1 MKKISFTMFFM
12 FASSEIPKLSY
23 GKVNF
28 LTGFGNYL
36 KAARDILFPCLCLYC
51 EKKIPRGYLCRE
63 CLEKIVFLY
72 PPRCRCCAKPLFS
85 VSDTCEQCSG
95 KVYPY
100 QRLISTTAYEGPMIS
115 LIHLFKYKN
124 YDYLAGYLASLM
136 VKYLSK
142 AGFNSHNYH
151 FVTPVPLHRDKL
163 KIRGYNQ
170 AELLAK
176 LLSNYFKIPFRDDII
191 SNTNIRPS
199 QTKLSVEKRKK
210 NVEGIFAATENL
222 SGKRIILIDDIFTT
236 GSTANACSQA
246 LREKGAEAIT
256 IITLS
261 KA

>member
-1 MKKISFTMFFM
+1 MFSM
-12 FASSEIPKLSY
+12 LTGLEIPKLFP
-23 GKVNF
+23 GKVKF
-28 LTGFGNYL
+28 LTGFGSYL
-36 KAARDILFPCLCLYC
+36 KAARDILFPCLCLHC
-51 EKKIPRGYLCRE
+51 EKKIPQGYLCRE

-85 VSDTCEQCSG
+85 ASNTCKQCSG
-95 KVYPY
+95 KIYPY
-100 QRLISTTAYEGPMIS
+100 QRFISTTAYQGPMIS

-142 AGFNSHNYH
+142 ASFNPRNYH

-176 LLSNYFKIPFRDDII
+176 LLSNYFKISFRDDII
-191 SNTNIRPS
+191 INTNIRPS
-199 QTKLSVEKRKK
+199 QTKLSLKKRKK
-210 NVEGIFAATENL
+210 NVKGVFAATEDLND
-222 SGKRIILIDDIFTT
+222 KRIVLIDDIFTT
-236 GSTANACSQA
+236 GSTVNACSQA